1 MGGEGVAVWDRG
13 SKKRAFFIQTLILA
27 GFVCFL
33 LAFQYM
39 RWTQPSAEEITCIK

>member
-27 GFVCFL
+27 GFVCL
-33 LAFQYM
+33 LACFSIHVVD
-39 RWTQPSAEEITCIK
+39 TTKC